1 MFNSGEQS
9 DDDDRK
15 NTLLGFQMGAT
26 QYGDIDYGSISDE
39 GDDEDDS
46 DESDSDDNFFS
57 GLTMGN
63 TKFARPTESGENSA
77 DTSPIQSPVKS
88 NNATPAGWGAPAAG
102 FGRGAPVSVGGWS
115 KSQVPSISAATPSG
129 FPAATPSGFPAATP
143 SGFPAATPSG
153 FPAATP
159 SGFPA
164 ATTTLISSAW
174 PTQTPKPATIFPVST
189 PSSFPTTTSKPA
201 AAFPTATPAA
211 FPTTSAAFPTT
222 SAAFPTAFP
231 TATPAAFPT
240 AFPTATPTAFPVTPV
255 VQTGAV
261 FVVANPFLKS
271 QPAITPAATI
281 LAALPGAVPNTSP
294 FVNQTTPAV
303 APPSFVADNLS
314 TDDIDDGETVERAN
328 YRRKKLEDDLR
339 IGLPNANVSSRQA
352 TNEKFDG
359 CTY

>member
-115 KSQVPSISAATPSG
+115 KSQVP
-129 FPAATPSGFPAATP
+129 
-143 SGFPAATPSG
+143 G